1 MARAVWLRNFTM
13 YKHTWATSILPNF
26 FEPFL
31 YLLGMGVG
39 LGAYMS
45 QGLSGQDYIAFIA
58 PGLVASA
65 AMNGASFEVTYN
77 VFVRMHFAKLY
88 NAYLAT
94 PASIEDIMAGEI
106 LWAVFRS
113 LVYGTI
119 FTLILGLYTL
129 IGYPIIT
136 QKTVLLLPF
145 VLALIGAM
153 FAAIGLVFTALVK
166 SIDLFSYYF
175 TLFLT
180 PLFLF
185 SGIFYPVSR
194 FPHGDAIAWFTPL
207 YHCVRLCRGIMQG
220 PLTIE
225 HSVSVI
231 WLIGVTWLLYRLM
244 PRLIRKK
251 LLS

>member
-13 YKHTWATSILPNF
+13 YRHTWLVSILPNF

-65 AMNGASFEVTYN
+65 AMNGASFEATYN

-113 LVYGTI
+113 VFYGVI
-119 FTLILGLYTL
+119 FVFILGIYTL
-129 IGYPIIT
+129 VGYPLIT

-145 VLALIGAM
+145 VLTLIGAL
-153 FAAIGLVFTALVK
+153 FAAIGLFFTSVIK

-194 FPHGDAIAWFTPL
+194 FPHGETIAWFTPL
-207 YHCVRLCRGIMQG
+207 YHCVRLCRGVMQG
-220 PLTIE
+220 PLTVDHTI
-225 HSVSVI
+225 SVA
-231 WLIGVTWLLYRLM
+231 WLLVVTWLLYRLM
-244 PRLIRKK
+244 PRFIKKK